1 MMKKLL
7 TVIKLISIIKEEK
20 IILKVRTKEGKKR
33 GKQMETKKE
42 FPLFQGEKGITLVAL
57 IITIIILVI
66 LAAISINAVY
76 NSRIVNYA
84 INGTMNYAGEGIKE
98 NKVLE
103 GTESLIE
110 SAVKEL
116 EKIRGGETSPTPNP
130 PTPPEETGLPK
141 EELEREEMIGRYV
154 DYNPQGTDYTVD
166 GTYSGTGFNQTFS
179 KNDDMKW
186 RIWGVEGNKL
196 LLISETLA
204 GNIKLQGANGYNN
217 GVKILN
223 DACSTA
229 FGNSNYGS
237 AIKVR
242 SINQDDIDKVTNM
255 TEESQRKAAY
265 LNYGTTTRPSRY
277 QWPNIYGQEP
287 GKTGGGGSL
296 DRSKQSSW
304 VTGTTNSSF
313 TGKWTHYGYSI
324 STYATKSMYNAL
336 LTNMSASS
344 TNGTLSHTTYWAA
357 SRCVGHINSYV
368 GFSMYSVYRG
378 TVLVSWLFASDGHA
392 YNYTYAVRP
401 VVEVNLDSI
410 VVGGTGSGT
419 NTNPYSIAKK

>member
-1 MMKKLL
+1 
-7 TVIKLISIIKEEK
+7 
-20 IILKVRTKEGKKR
+20 
-33 GKQMETKKE
+33 METKKE
-42 FPLFQGEKGITLVAL
+42 QKRTWNKGEKGITLVAL

-130 PTPPEETGLPK
+130 PTPPEPETPTGLTK
-141 EELEREEMIGRYV
+141 EELSQDTMIGKYV
-154 DYNPQGTDYTVD
+154 DYKPQGTDYTVE
-166 GTYSGTGFNQTFS
+166 GTYSGTGSNQTFA

-204 GNIKLQGANGYNN
+204 GNIALQGAEGYNN
-217 GVKILN
+217 AVKILN

-229 FGNSNYGS
+229 YGNSSYGS

-255 TEESQRKAAY
+255 TTDAQRKAVNS
-265 LNYGTTTRPSRY
+265 NYGTTVTPRNY
-277 QWPNIYGQEP
+277 QWPNIYGQEL
-287 GKTGGGGSL
+287 GKTGGGSL
-296 DRSKQSSW
+296 DRSSQSSW
-304 VTGTTNSSF
+304 YTGTTNSSF
-313 TGKWTHYGYSI
+313 TGKWTNYSYSI
-324 STYATKSMYNAL
+324 SSYATNSMYNAL
-336 LTNMSASS
+336 LTNMSTNS
-344 TNGTLSHTTYWAA
+344 TSGTTSHTTYWVA
-357 SRCVGHINSYV
+357 SRCVNFLMWQADFRMFFVGSGNVDANNLYITNGSTNSP
-368 GFSMYSVYRG
+368 S
-378 TVLVSWLFASDGHA
+378 
-392 YNYTYAVRP
+392 YAVRP
-401 VVEVNLDSI
+401 VVEVNLDS
-410 VVGGTGSGT
+410 VVIGGTGSGT
-419 NTNPYSIAKK
+419 ASSPYSMALK

>member
-1 MMKKLL
+1 
-7 TVIKLISIIKEEK
+7 
-20 IILKVRTKEGKKR
+20 
-33 GKQMETKKE
+33 METKKKTWNNGDIPLSFE
-42 FPLFQGEKGITLVAL
+42 ETKRVSPLFQGQKGITLVAL
-57 IITIIILVI
+57 IITIIVLVI
-66 LAAISINAVY
+66 LAALSIMLVY
-76 NSRIVNYA
+76 RTRIVDYA
-84 INGTMNYAGEGIKE
+84 INGTMNYAGEGINE

-110 SAVKEL
+110 SAVDNIK
-116 EKIRGGETSPTPNP
+116 KINEGMISDTEPNP
-130 PTPPEETGLPK
+130 PTLPEETGLPK

-166 GTYSGTGFNQTFS
+166 GTYSGTGSNQTFTA
-179 KNDDMKW
+179 NLDTDGNTMKW